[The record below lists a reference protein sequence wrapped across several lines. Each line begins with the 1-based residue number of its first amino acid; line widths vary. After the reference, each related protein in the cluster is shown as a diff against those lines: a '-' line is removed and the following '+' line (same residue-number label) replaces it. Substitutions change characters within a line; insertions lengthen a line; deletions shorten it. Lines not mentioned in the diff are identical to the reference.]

1 MSAHETKWNTV
12 KVNGNAVVPAQVCAR
27 IEQERDAALR
37 HIKILERMIER
48 KESK

>member
-1 MSAHETKWNTV
+1 MQHETNWNTV
-12 KVNGNAVVPAQVCAR
+12 KINGSKVVPAHVCAR

-37 HIKILERMIER
+37 HIKMLERMIER